1 MDILISRDWNDLLGP
16 FTVNPSTLDRQPV
29 TRP

>member
-16 FTVNPSTLDRQPV
+16 FTVNPATLDRPV
-29 TRP
+29 PK